1 MIPVLNNQDDSWKVS
16 ATPFFFVVHVRMTN
30 FPTWN
35 VVQEQKF
42 SWTSSHT
49 FRKGVFGIFL
59 GGANTF
65 RVCSKGLE
73 FWVPRPNKK
82 WLKNVGSRWI
92 MMFFTDSKHC
102 GLVLKPDL
110 EDQKHPVDEK
120 LKHEFRISIH
130 SSMLGESASP
140 QKICVEK
147 RHLAV
152 MVSIICCLCYPE
164 HVFPNFD
171 FLVHQL
177 QPGRLTW
184 NLRIHSSMG
193 TQNHEI
199 WRFCTPNIWVI
210 IPKNEGFGF
219 WWLGGGT

>member
-140 QKICVEK
+140 PKNLRREATSSSDGFNHLLLVLPWACVSKFWLFSASTTARKINME
-147 RHLAV
+147 
-152 MVSIICCLCYPE
+152 PE
-164 HVFPNFD
+164 NTLLHGNPK
-171 FLVHQL
+171 
-177 QPGRLTW
+177 PW
-184 NLRIHSSMG
+184 NLKVLHPQYMG
-193 TQNHEI
+193 YN
-199 WRFCTPNIWVI
+199 P
-210 IPKNEGFGF
+210 
-219 WWLGGGT
+219 